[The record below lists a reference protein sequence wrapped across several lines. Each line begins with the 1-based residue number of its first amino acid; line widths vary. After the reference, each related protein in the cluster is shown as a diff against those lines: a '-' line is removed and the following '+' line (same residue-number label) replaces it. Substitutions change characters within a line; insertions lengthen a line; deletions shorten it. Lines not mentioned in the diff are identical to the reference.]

1 LMYSIED
8 GSVANITCTRPPIR
22 SVIAGAAIGHVQ
34 HVDAGHHLEQ
44 LAADVDRRSN
54 ARRRHIE
61 LARIGFG
68 IGNEIRDRLGRNRW
82 IDDHDERLATDAG
95 DRRNIAHE
103 VVIELWVERGIDGV
117 GRTDQQE
124 RVSVGGRIHDHLGRD
139 VATGARPVLNND

>member
-1 LMYSIED
+1 
-8 GSVANITCTRPPIR
+8 
-22 SVIAGAAIGHVQ
+22 VQ

-68 IGNEIRDRLGRNRW
+68 IGNEFRDRLGRNRR

-117 GRTDQQE
+117 GRTDKQE
-124 RVSVGGRIHDHLGRD
+124 CVAVGGRIHDHLGRD